1 MRFDPKEIIK
11 RLQQLPRDPA
21 FYREELQGLAQKAWE
36 NRPSRA
42 KVIRFTILAIA
53 VGFAL
58 NLLLVLSVY
67 FGAFGRLPSKAN
79 LLQINNANAS
89 EIYAI
94 DGIQL
99 GKYYNENR
107 TNASLSEIPYFLI
120 NGLVATEDA
129 RFYQH
134 SGVDPRALLR
144 VFFRTVLMGDLDS
157 GGGSTLSQQII
168 KNVYGRDN
176 YGLLSIPVN
185 KIREII
191 LARRL
196 ERVYSKAEI
205 MELYLNTVPFGE
217 RDVYGIKVAA
227 RRFFNKSLFELN
239 IQEAAVLIGMLKG
252 NTLYNPI
259 LNPETSVQRRNT
271 VLRRMVQ
278 ADFLTQSQYDS
289 IAQMPLE
296 TDYVREGKNQGLATY
311 FRAHLQEE
319 LEEALR
325 KVRKPDGSFYDLTQ
339 DGLKIYTTIDAR
351 LQSYAESALNEV
363 MPQVQERFEQDWSG
377 KRDPIPATLMAN
389 AISNSARYQSLI
401 SQGYT
406 EENAIEEMRKPV
418 KMRLFSWQDKG
429 SYEDI
434 SPLDSIRQQLTT
446 LHAGMIVADP
456 KTGAIRAWIGG
467 IDHGYFQY
475 DHVKSSRQV
484 GSTFKPVVYAQALE
498 DALYPCDFFENERKT
513 YPEFE
518 DWSPRNSDGK
528 YGGFYSMPGALSSS
542 VNTVTVQLALETG
555 LEKVRSMAGR
565 LGLEGELPEGPAIS
579 LGTPEASLLEMIR
592 VYGTFANEGRRP
604 EWHYLD
610 RIEDRDGNVI
620 YEYPKPSPAT
630 FEQAIS
636 PETNALMVNLL
647 ETVVDSGTARRLRY
661 QYGIRGDIAGKTG
674 TTQNQSDGWFLGFTP
689 RLVFGAWVGAEL
701 PAVHFR
707 TLYRGQGS
715 NTALPLVG
723 SFLQKTYQDPNF
735 RKYRNASFP
744 PLVDS
749 LAYML
754 DCPHYLDSLP
764 EEIEYLDDY
773 FQQPGFFDRLYRE
786 LNQGDFSYPIELK
799 RPRRN
804 ESEADYIDRMRR
816 YNERLQRR
824 DERREELKDF
834 WSDKLF
840 GGDRRRNN

>member
-1 MRFDPKEIIK
+1 MRFYFKEFIERI
-11 RLQQLPRDPA
+11 QQLPRDPA
-21 FYREELQGLAQKAWE
+21 VYRKKLQEWSQKAWE
-36 NRPSRA
+36 NRPPRA
-42 KVIRFTILAIA
+42 KVIRFALFSLAGLIL
-53 VGFAL
+53 L
-58 NLLLVLSVY
+58 NLLLVFSVY
-67 FGAFGRLPSKAN
+67 FGLFGRLPSQTDV
-79 LLQINNANAS
+79 LRINNANAS

-107 TNASLSEIPYFLI
+107 TNATLSEIPFFLI

-134 SGVDPRALLR
+134 SGVDSRALLR
-144 VFFRTVLMGDLDS
+144 VFFRTVLLGDLDS
-157 GGGSTLSQQII
+157 GGGSTLSQQLV
-168 KNVYGRDN
+168 KNVYGRNDH
-176 YGLLSIPVN
+176 GLLSIPVN

-191 LARRL
+191 VARRL
-196 ERVYSKAEI
+196 EKVYSKAEI

-239 IQEAAVLIGMLKG
+239 IQESAVLIGMLKG

-259 LNPETSVQRRNT
+259 LNPEASLQRRNT

-278 ADFLTQSQYDS
+278 ADFLTQHQYDS
-289 IAQMPLE
+289 IATLPLE
-296 TDYVREGKNQGLATY
+296 TNYVKEGKNQGLATY
-311 FRAHLQEE
+311 FRAHLQDE
-319 LEEALR
+319 LEDALS
-325 KVRKPDGSFYDLTQ
+325 KIRKPNGGVYDLKQ

-351 LQSYAESALNEV
+351 LQSYAESSLNEV
-363 MPQVQERFEQDWSG
+363 MPEIQKRFAQDWSG
-377 KRDPIPATLMAN
+377 QRDPIPTSVLAD
-389 AISNSARYQSLI
+389 AIKSSARYQSLI
-401 SQGYT
+401 NRGYT
-406 EENAIEEMRKPV
+406 AETAREEMEKKV
-418 KMRLFSWQDKG
+418 KMRLFSWEDKG
-429 SYEDI
+429 SYQSI
-434 SPLDSIRQQLTT
+434 SPIDSIRQQLTT

-475 DHVKSSRQV
+475 DHIKSTRQV
-484 GSTFKPVVYAQALE
+484 GSTFKPIVYAQALE
-498 DALYPCDFFENERKT
+498 DARYPCDYFENERKT
-513 YPEFE
+513 YSEFE

-528 YGGFYSMPGALSSS
+528 YGGYYSMPGALSNS

-555 LEKVRSMAGR
+555 LEKVRSMASR

-579 LGTPEASLLEMIR
+579 LGTTEASLLEMIR
-592 VYGTFANEGRRP
+592 VYGTFANAGKRP

-610 RIEDRDGNVI
+610 RIEDREGNI
-620 YEYPKPSPAT
+620 IFEYPKPSPAT
-630 FEQAIS
+630 FEQVIS

-661 QYGIRGDIAGKTG
+661 HYGLTSDIAGKTG

-689 RLVFGAWVGAEL
+689 NLVFGAWVGAEL
-701 PAVHFR
+701 PAIHFR

-715 NTALPLVG
+715 NTALPMVG
-723 SFLQKTYQDPNF
+723 NFLQKTYKDPSF
-735 RKYRNASFP
+735 RKYRNAEFP

-754 DCPHYLDSLP
+754 DCPHFLDSLP
-764 EEIEYLDDY
+764 KEIEYLDEY

-786 LNQGDFSYPIELK
+786 LNQGEVSYPIELK

-804 ESEADYIDRMRR
+804 ETELEYIERMRQ

-824 DERREELKDF
+824 DDLRENLKDF

-840 GGDRRRNN
+840 GKNRKNNN

>member
-1 MRFDPKEIIK
+1 MRFNPKEIIN
-11 RLQQLPRDPA
+11 RLRQLPRDPA
-21 FYREELQGLAQKAWE
+21 FYRNRLKLWIKQAWE
-36 NRPSRA
+36 NRPPSAQVLR
-42 KVIRFTILAIA
+42 ITFLSLGII
-53 VGFAL
+53 FAL
-58 NLLLVLSVY
+58 NLLLILSVY
-67 FGAFGRLPSKAN
+67 FGAFGRLPSKAD
-79 LLQINNANAS
+79 LLNINNANAS
-89 EIYAI
+89 EIYAT

-107 TNASLSEIPYFLI
+107 TNASLSEIPYYLI

-157 GGGSTLSQQII
+157 GGGSTLSQQLV
-168 KNVYGRDN
+168 KNVYGRER

-185 KIREII
+185 KIREIMV
-191 LARRL
+191 ARRL

-239 IQEAAVLIGMLKG
+239 IQESAVLIGMLKG

-259 LNPETSVQRRNT
+259 LNPEASVERRNT
-271 VLRRMVQ
+271 VLRRMAQ
-278 ADFLTQSQYDS
+278 ADFLTQNQYDS
-289 IAQMPLE
+289 IAGLPLK

-319 LEEALR
+319 LEEALQ
-325 KVRKPDGSFYDLTQ
+325 KVRKPDGSLYDLKK

-351 LQSYAESALNEV
+351 LQSYAESAVNEV
-363 MPQVQERFEQDWSG
+363 MPEVQKRFSQDWSG
-377 KRDPIPATLMAN
+377 NRDPIPPSLLAE
-389 AISNSARYQSLI
+389 AIQNSGRYQSLI
-401 SQGYT
+401 NRGFT
-406 EENAIEEMRKPV
+406 EETAMAEMKKTV
-418 KMRLFSWQDKG
+418 KMRLFSWEDKG
-429 SYEDI
+429 SYQDL
-434 SPLDSIRQQLTT
+434 SPIDSIRQQLTT

-475 DHVKSSRQV
+475 DHVKSTRQV

-498 DALYPCDFFENERKT
+498 DARYPCDYFENERKT
-513 YPEFE
+513 YAEFE

-528 YGGFYSMPGALSSS
+528 YGGYYSMPGALSNS

-555 LEKVRSMAGR
+555 LEKVRNMAGR
-565 LGLEGELPEGPAIS
+565 LGLEGQLPEGPAIS
-579 LGTPEASLLEMIR
+579 LGTTEASLLEMIR
-592 VYGTFANEGRRP
+592 VYGTFANQGKRP

-610 RIEDRDGNVI
+610 RIEDREGNI
-620 YEYPKPSPAT
+620 IFEYPKPSPAT
-630 FEQAIS
+630 FEQVLS
-636 PETNALMVNLL
+636 PETNALIVNLL

-661 QYGIRGDIAGKTG
+661 QYGLASDIAGKTG

-689 RLVFGAWVGAEL
+689 NLVFGAWVGAEL
-701 PAVHFR
+701 PTVHFR

-715 NTALPLVG
+715 NTALPMVG
-723 SFLQKTYQDPNF
+723 SFLQKTYKDPNF
-735 RKYRNASFP
+735 RKYRNAQFP

-764 EEIEYLDDY
+764 EEIEYLNDY

-824 DERREELKDF
+824 DERREDLKDF

-840 GGDRRRNN
+840 GGSRRNNN